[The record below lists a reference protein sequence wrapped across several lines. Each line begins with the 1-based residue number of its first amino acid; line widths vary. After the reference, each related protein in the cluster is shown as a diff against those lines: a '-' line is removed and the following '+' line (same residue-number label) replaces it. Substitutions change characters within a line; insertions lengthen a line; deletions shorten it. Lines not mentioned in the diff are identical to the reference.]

1 MLKRVFTLTMA
12 IGVLVSQV
20 ALASVPT
27 LATTFDT
34 NVVYYSGTSSQKSK
48 MDSAEQRIK
57 NIVRSEEFRTRVLNH
72 SYGGI
77 KRFVDNGGL
86 TNSQIYYKILNGIEG
101 WNGSNDNEMDLRIK
115 TYYENSNTVGYT
127 STTSSYININTKFL
141 NSYSISETAKTMIHE
156 WLHKLGFKH
165 AVNYSYSRD
174 FSVPYGVGRIVK
186 ELATK
191 SMYYK

>member
-1 MLKRVFTLTMA
+1 MA
-12 IGVLVSQV
+12 IAVLVSQV
-20 ALASVPT
+20 ALATVPT

-34 NVVYYSGTSSQKSK
+34 NVVYYSGTSSQKTK

-57 NIVRSEEFRTRVLNH
+57 NIVRSEEFRTIVLNH

-127 STTSSYININTKFL
+127 STTSSFININTKFL

-191 SMYYK
+191 SMYY